1 MITASSKPPSII
13 KLFLSMRESLY
24 LPDKH
29 SLNFSPFPLLLAFLS
44 DIPKIIG
51 NNTTQGKSKDSES
64 AEQFKYSEIFETF

>member
-1 MITASSKPPSII
+1 MITDSSKPPSFI

-29 SLNFSPFPLLLAFLS
+29 SLNFFSFRIAFLS

-51 NNTTQGKSKDSES
+51 NNTTQGKSKATES